1 MNGANKAFKKQQK
14 EKQPVW
20 GLVLVTPKEVQE
32 ASAHWKQDEFN
43 ARAAHAENLHT
54 SAFNS
59 GYADGMRFDPKHS
72 LKAGV

>member
-1 MNGANKAFKKQQK
+1 M
-14 EKQPVW
+14 
-20 GLVLVTPKEVQE
+20 LVTPKEVQK
-32 ASAHWKQDEFN
+32 ASAHWKQDEFK

-59 GYADGMRFDPKHS
+59 GYADGKRFDPKHS